1 MTTPQ
6 IVPPP
11 PPAPPALPPRPR
23 TDPLFEASQ
32 AFRAFFQEL
41 QEAFFERET
50 LLVQIALALLCREH
64 VLVTG
69 PPGTAKS
76 AVANSVLG
84 RIVDERTGL
93 PSLFSKQLSET
104 TVQADLI
111 GPVNFKTLT
120 ETGRTEYLTDE
131 GMLGAIHAFL
141 DEVFDGRDML
151 LRSILNVL
159 HEREL
164 KHGRKITEGRLECAI
179 MTSNRYLS
187 EAVARSPE
195 LLLAFADRLSFICFV
210 PKSFARSQSRGSMLQ
225 RGTAGQRPDLRA
237 RLTIQHLD
245 TLQAAAE
252 QVEVNA
258 EVLEGIELL
267 ADKLERALLQHVVKL
282 PDYVPTKSFS
292 QRSVVKALWA
302 LKAWVVRDA
311 VFHKP
316 GRALVATA
324 ADLAGLRYFFLLG
337 GPPPAETEAL
347 LKSAADPRERAQL
360 EIIRLEHRAFDDALA
375 EALKELPQSAG
386 REASELKVTAH
397 REAADEQARNFQG
410 EATFAAASALC
421 QQLVPGP
428 RHPANRTALLSAAD
442 ILVSATL
449 QRARRGI
456 SGQGEGRGG
465 SAVLGA
471 YREVLELCRK
481 VPELREGVPALI
493 ESTGNYCQ
501 QALEMIALSAESTE
515 YDDALRLDGLVAMV
529 RRIQDELEGV
539 RTYLAALS
547 LEEPAL
553 AARLL
558 EQERQIRLRAA
569 ASLRRRTPSLFK
581 NAPPVDGE
589 TLETLRADANR
600 LAALEGMLTELSGTE
615 QHLRKELLLPRAVAY
630 AQGLIATARF
640 TRLEELSALLS
651 HAAQGLRREGLP
663 PEQVFGQCR
672 EPLEERISVWVEEQT
687 QGARVP
693 AMAAARALTGE
704 AYVDYRG
711 AFTSESVDGELGA
724 VSRLEA
730 LLSADPNARDMAR
743 RLRNGVA
750 ATELDRAAGR
760 IRFLGQWLVA
770 VMEQL
775 PDPRA
780 ITQRAE
786 ANRAFAALVKSRLPL
801 LTVKEGEL
809 LRIGSSLQA
818 VGGLPGEPGERA
830 QAIERELRK
839 LSETFGHFSKTLL
852 DARARS

>member
-1 MTTPQ
+1 M
-6 IVPPP
+6 
-11 PPAPPALPPRPR
+11 
-23 TDPLFEASQ
+23 EASR

-41 QEAFFERET
+41 EGAFFERET
-50 LLVQIALALLCREH
+50 LLVQTALGLLCREH

-210 PKSFARSQSRGSMLQ
+210 PKAFARPQSRAAMLQ
-225 RGTAGQRPDLRA
+225 RGTSGQRPVLRA
-237 RLTIQHLD
+237 RLTIQQLD
-245 TLQAAAE
+245 ALQAAVE
-252 QVEVNA
+252 QVEVGPEA
-258 EVLEGIELL
+258 LEGIELL
-267 ADKLERALLQHVVKL
+267 ADKLERALQKQVVKL
-282 PDYVPTKSFS
+282 PDYVSTKSFS

-311 VFHKP
+311 VFHRP
-316 GRALVATA
+316 GRALAASA

-360 EIIRLEHRAFDDALA
+360 EIIRLEHRSFDEALA
-375 EALKELPQSAG
+375 EALKELPLSAE
-386 REASELKVTAH
+386 REATGLKLVNH
-397 REAADEQARNFQG
+397 REAADEQSRNFQG
-410 EATFAAASALC
+410 ERAAAAASELAA
-421 QQLVPGP
+421 QLSPGP
-428 RHPANRTALLSAAD
+428 RHPANRAALLSAAEL
-442 ILVSATL
+442 LVTASV

-456 SGQGEGRGG
+456 GGQGEGRGG
-465 SAVLGA
+465 SAVLDA
-471 YREVLELCRK
+471 FREVLDLTRK
-481 VPELREGVPALI
+481 VPELAVSVATLV
-493 ESTGNYCQ
+493 ESTGKYCR
-501 QALEMIALSAESTE
+501 QALEMTALSAESTE
-515 YDDALRLDGLVAMV
+515 YDDALKLDGLVAVV
-529 RRIQDELEGV
+529 RRIEDELEGV
-539 RTYLAALS
+539 RTFLGALA
-547 LEEPAL
+547 LEDAAL
-553 AARLL
+553 AAKLL
-558 EQERQIRLRAA
+558 QLEKQTRVRAA
-569 ASLRRRTPSLFK
+569 ASLRRRIPALFR
-581 NAPPVDGE
+581 NAAPADAE
-589 TLETLRADANR
+589 TLETLRADAHR
-600 LAALEGMLTELSGTE
+600 LATLETLLGQLSGSPE
-615 QHLRKELLLPRAVAY
+615 ALRAALLLPRAVRFSSA
-630 AQGLIATARF
+630 LISSSHF
-640 TRLEELSALLS
+640 KRLEELAALLT
-651 HAAQGLRREGLP
+651 HAAQGLAREGLP
-663 PEQVFGQCR
+663 PAQVFAQCR
-672 EPLEERISVWVEEQT
+672 QHLDERISRWVEEQT
-687 QGARVP
+687 QASQVP
-693 AMAAARALTGE
+693 AMNPARAPTGE

-711 AFTSESVDGELGA
+711 AFTSESVDGELAA
-724 VSRLEA
+724 VTDLEQ
-730 LLSADPNARDMAR
+730 LLSADPTVAELTH
-743 RLRNGVA
+743 RLRNAVA

-760 IRFLGQWLVA
+760 VRYLNQWLGA
-770 VMEQL
+770 LMGQL

-780 ITQRAE
+780 LKTRSE
-786 ANRAFAALVKSRLPL
+786 ANQAFAALVKSRLPL
-801 LTVKEGEL
+801 LAVKEGEL
-809 LRIGSSLQA
+809 LRIGGSLQA
-818 VGGLPGEPGERA
+818 LRSLAGIPGEQA
-830 QAIERELRK
+830 QAIAHDLQA

-852 DARARS
+852 DLRARA